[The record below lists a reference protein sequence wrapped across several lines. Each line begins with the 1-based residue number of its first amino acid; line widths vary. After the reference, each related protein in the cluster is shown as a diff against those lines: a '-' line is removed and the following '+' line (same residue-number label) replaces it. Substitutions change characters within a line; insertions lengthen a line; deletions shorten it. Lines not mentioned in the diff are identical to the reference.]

1 MAEILKHFL
10 SENGNPFVAVF
21 ASDADAEN
29 YVPPAG
35 AVVLPDAPGVD
46 YDWINGQWV
55 KREKAASYRSLPRPA
70 FLFMMNKIGV
80 TEAQVEALIAAMP
93 SGSEAEADAKALA
106 LIVFRNQQT
115 FNRDNALLQ
124 SLTAAA
130 GISDATVNAAW
141 KAAESLVW

>member
-1 MAEILKHFL
+1 MVMFKHVVDVGMVEMSAEEEAAIRAEWAANAQMPPRLRTL
-10 SENGNPFVAVF
+10 S
-21 ASDADAEN
+21 
-29 YVPPAG
+29 
-35 AVVLPDAPGVD
+35 
-46 YDWINGQWV
+46 
-55 KREKAASYRSLPRPA
+55 RPA

-115 FNRDNALLQ
+115 FNRDNPLLQ